1 MPLNGCSRLD
11 FSRCLASFIKP
22 TLLRILLPNWVR
34 SFFRLLNNFGNFVD
48 LRRMLYFKQSP
59 RSRSKQYDL
68 RLVAPKPRRLMLLIT
83 VGW

>member
-1 MPLNGCSRLD
+1 MPLNGVPDLTLVD
-11 FSRCLASFIKP
+11 ALASFISP
-22 TLLRILLPNWVR
+22 LSSGYYCRIGYGAFPPA
-34 SFFRLLNNFGNFVD
+34 NNFGNFVD